1 MKSLDNKPHTYTLL
15 LQLDTVNVQTS
26 PGMIHAKFKARYDL
40 YAFVLGKEAISVE
53 SGQESPVSGWRV
65 GYRHTKTLRPASTVK
80 ITSEKTLDHRF
91 VTLFFPWRKG
101 IRKPHIK
108 ELGNGKYLVTFN
120 QKKWELD
127 LNELRS
133 NIK

>member
-1 MKSLDNKPHTYTLL
+1 MQSLDKKQHIYTML
-15 LQLDTVNVQTS
+15 LQIDSVNVKTA
-26 PGMIHAKFKARYDL
+26 PGIIHAKLGGRYDL
-40 YAFVLGKEAISVE
+40 YAVVLGKVDIRVE

-65 GYRHTKTLRPASTVK
+65 GYRFTNNLRPASTVK
-80 ITSEKTLDHRF
+80 ITSDKTLDHRF
-91 VTLFFPWRKG
+91 TTLIFPLRKG
-101 IRKPHIK
+101 TRKPHIK
-108 ELGNGKYLVTFN
+108 ELGNNKYQVSFN